1 MPKIID
7 PSFLSQALEVTF
19 NSTTKTIK
27 LNIAGNLSTD
37 GVSMQAVYSFAKEQ
51 WKTDANL
58 IKFPFPIVAITEQ
71 KFDLVNGWDFFDLA
85 TRNLIRDAG
94 WALKDAANVSLEEY
108 MGFISLGSVGTLDQ
122 IYYQQAAGI
131 ASSDVVL
138 KGAANQ
144 AIKIYGDA
152 SRGAFDYRNFFKCF
166 IREQAKIYDQSELL
180 AIGLS
185 KVTYQVYAFPLGNAP
200 DLKIT
205 ATDAAIDTAASIY
218 AGMTITYFAT
228 PQARTIGGTAYNFNV
243 IINGNGGTK
252 NQIYEYVQRQLRK
265 NVDIDAGTGVVTGK
279 TANTLLKFI
288 GDTLVTSQG
297 IFIDSLASIDINS
310 VEYFD
315 NTNTKRVFPFVA
327 AGTIQFNENL
337 INDPDAIYRVYFTS
351 TPTTTFGLATALLV
365 KNNALVDLSGLV
377 SARASIS
384 FTFDYDG
391 NVQGGRTAGTD
402 ASITIVAIGLNSGQY
417 VRTTGVITKSNANAF
432 SVVSTLER
440 NYSNPI

>member
-1 MPKIID
+1 MPKITD

-19 NSTTKTIK
+19 NVTTKTMK

-37 GVSMQAVYSFAKEQ
+37 GVTLQALYSFAKEQ
-51 WKTDANL
+51 WKADPIL
-58 IKFPFPIVAITEQ
+58 IKYPFPIVAITEQ
-71 KFDLVNGWDFFDLA
+71 KFDLVNGWDFFDLP

-122 IYYQQAAGI
+122 IYYQQAAIDPGTN
-131 ASSDVVL
+131 VVL

-152 SRGAFDYRNFFKCF
+152 SRGALDYRNFFKCF

-205 ATDAAIDTAASIY
+205 ATDAAIDLAGSIY
-218 AGMTITYFAT
+218 AGMSITYFAT
-228 PQARTIGGTAYNFNV
+228 AQPRTIGGTAYNFNV
-243 IINGNGGTK
+243 IIAANGGSK
-252 NQIYEYVQRQLRK
+252 FQVYEYVQRQLRK
-265 NVDIDAGTGVVTGK
+265 STDIDAGTGTVTGK

-297 IFIDSLASIDINS
+297 IFIDNLASIDINS
-310 VEYFD
+310 VEFFD
-315 NTNTKRVFPFVA
+315 NTNTKRLFPFVA
-327 AGTIQFNENL
+327 AGTITFNENL
-337 INDPDAIYRVYFTS
+337 ISDTDAIYRVFFTAA
-351 TPTTTFGLATALLV
+351 FGTATALIV
-365 KNNALVDLSGLV
+365 KNNAGIDLSGLISGRV
-377 SARASIS
+377 SIPFS
-384 FTFDYDG
+384 FDYDG
-391 NVQGGRTAGTD
+391 NVQGGRVVGTET
-402 ASITIVAIGLNSGQY
+402 SITVVAIGLNTGQY
-417 VRTTGVITKSNANAF
+417 VSSVSIIKKTNANSV
-432 SVVSTLER
+432 SVVSSLER